1 MKSETQ
7 NLLRR
12 IKERLPENKQAPFA
26 NAIRARIAEL
36 DSIASIDTSTVAK
49 YTIGGM
55 LAGAVLDLIPGVET
69 LAGVEGFVDIGAAV
83 GGFVGL
89 AKSEQ
94 ERRAR
99 EQVRGIIIEELNRLA
114 TPS

>member
-12 IKERLPENKQAPFA
+12 IKQRLPENKQEAFA
-26 NAIRARIAEL
+26 SGIKARIAEL
-36 DSIASIDTSTVAK
+36 DAITHINTSTVAK
-49 YTIGGM
+49 YTIAGM
-55 LAGAVLDLIPGVET
+55 VAGAVLDLIPGVET
-69 LAGVEGFVDIGAAV
+69 LAGVDGFVDIGAAF
-83 GGFVGL
+83 GAFVGL

-99 EQVRGIIIEELNRLA
+99 EQVRNIVIEELNRLA
-114 TPS
+114 IQP